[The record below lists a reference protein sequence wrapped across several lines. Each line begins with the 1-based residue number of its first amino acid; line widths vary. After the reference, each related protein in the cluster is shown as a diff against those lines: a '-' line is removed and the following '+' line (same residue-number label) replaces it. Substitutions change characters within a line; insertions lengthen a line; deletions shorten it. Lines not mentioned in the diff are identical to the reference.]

1 MEDPVTY
8 RLVPRALSWIIGLD
22 ALVLAVGLAVCLALG
37 QYLLALVVVL
47 MGAVLAVVVVANR
60 RGTTRS
66 IVLTDATLEFIA
78 PARRTVVPWGD
89 VEAASAA
96 LRRGKRRT
104 MAWQLAGGRTV
115 RTLPG
120 FHPHRM
126 LEDVSR
132 RAPHVRI
139 EE

>member
-1 MEDPVTY
+1 MTY
-8 RLVPRALSWIIGLD
+8 RLVPRAVSWIIAGD
-22 ALVLAVGLAVCLALG
+22 ALVLAIGLAVCLALG
-37 QYLLALVVVL
+37 QYLLAAVVL
-47 MGAVLAVVVVANR
+47 ALGAVLAVVVIANR

-66 IVLTDATLEFIA
+66 IVLTPATLEFVT
-78 PARRTVVPWGD
+78 PARRTVVPWAD

-104 MAWQLAGGRTV
+104 VAWQLAGGRTV